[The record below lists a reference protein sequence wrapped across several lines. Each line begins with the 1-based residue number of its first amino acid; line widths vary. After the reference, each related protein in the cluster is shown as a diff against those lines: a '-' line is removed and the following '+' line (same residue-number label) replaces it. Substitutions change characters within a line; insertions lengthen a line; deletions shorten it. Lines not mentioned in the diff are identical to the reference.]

1 MDWFKNFREVVKR
14 LKRRNISPKFCP
26 KCGSP
31 NLQLSSG
38 IASHPKWYG
47 FTPTQYV
54 CKKCGYKGPIALE
67 KEEETSPHNDVRNN
81 NSDA

>member
-1 MDWFKNFREVVKR
+1 MGRFKNFREVAKG

-38 IASHPKWYG
+38 IESHPKWYG
-47 FTPTQYV
+47 FTPTQYI
-54 CKKCGYKGPIALE
+54 CEKCGYKGPIAME
-67 KEEETSPHNDVRNN
+67 KDEE
-81 NSDA
+81 NSKEC

>member
-1 MDWFKNFREVVKR
+1 MDWFKNFREVAKR
-14 LKRRNISPKFCP
+14 LKRRNISSKFCP

-38 IASHPKWYG
+38 IESHPKWYG
-47 FTPTQYV
+47 FTPMQYV
-54 CKKCGYKGPIALE
+54 CEKCGYKGLIAME
-67 KEEETSPHNDVRNN
+67 KEDETQENVGHN